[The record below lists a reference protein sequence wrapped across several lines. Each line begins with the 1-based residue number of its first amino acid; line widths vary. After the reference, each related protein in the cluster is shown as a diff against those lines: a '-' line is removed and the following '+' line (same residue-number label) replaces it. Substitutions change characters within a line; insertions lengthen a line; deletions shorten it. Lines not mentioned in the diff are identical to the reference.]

1 MSLRGLGTDIVAV
14 ARIAAVVE
22 RHGERFLARCYRPG
36 ELAVVRARE
45 PAAAHAALAA
55 RWAAKEAFVKAV
67 GPHGAGVVY
76 RDIEVLRGDDGAPSL
91 RLHATAAAA
100 LAAAGATAT
109 LISLSHEQEYAVATV
124 VLL

>member
-1 MSLRGLGTDIVAV
+1 MSLRGLGTDIVSV

-36 ELAVVRARE
+36 ELAVVRDRV
-45 PAAAHAALAA
+45 PAAAQAALAA

-76 RDIEVLRGDDGAPSL
+76 RDVEVVRGDDGAP
-91 RLHATAAAA
+91 RLHLHGTAQAA
-100 LAAAGATAT
+100 LAAAGAEGT
-109 LISLSHEQEYAVATV
+109 LLSLSHEQEFAIATV
-124 VLL
+124 VLV